1 VIGRRHPDWLK
12 VKIPSGKEY
21 HRMKS
26 LLASSRLHTICEE
39 AKCPNIAECFSRGTA
54 TFLILGD
61 VCTRNCTYCNV
72 KTCLRAPACRVRDAD
87 RGTHRQEGTPLEID
101 LSEPE
106 RVARIVKKLNLNYVV
121 ITSVT
126 RDDLIDG
133 GADIFAQTIQAVKNL
148 SPRTRIEVLISDF
161 QGNRDSLKRVI
172 DAKPYVLAH
181 NLETVERLFL
191 TIRPQGNYRRSLNL
205 LKEAKEMSPAPA
217 RRGGVNQNIFTPLE
231 MEVNADKGNG
241 NNSEKRFLSLTGF
254 TKSGI
259 MVGMGETKEEIAEA
273 MKDLR
278 KVGCDIFTIGQYL
291 QPSLNHLP
299 ISKYYTPEEFRKF
312 KEIGKELG
320 FLHVESGP
328 LVRSSYHAGSYK

>member
-1 VIGRRHPDWLK
+1 MIGRRHPDWLK

-21 HRMKS
+21 HRIKS
-26 LLASSRLHTICEE
+26 LLASSRLYTICEE
-39 AKCPNIAECFSRGTA
+39 ASCPNIAECFSKGMA

-72 KTCLRAPACRVRDAD
+72 KTCLRA
-87 RGTHRQEGTPLEID
+87 GTHRQEGTPLEID

-205 LKEAKEMSPAPA
+205 LKKVREISPD
-217 RRGGVNQNIFTPLE
+217 I
-231 MEVNADKGNG
+231 
-241 NNSEKRFLSLTGF
+241 F

-259 MVGMGETKEEIAEA
+259 MVGMGEIKEEIAEA

-328 LVRSSYHAGSYK
+328 LVRSSYHAAEAIL